1 MSYQILDDNGNVIN
15 TINADQQF
23 VEQYYPN
30 RWVYV
35 PDPPPPQIWTIT
47 KLAMISRFTNEEY
60 IGILTAKKTD
70 VVVEAWYDNFSAST
84 QINLKEQRWIDSI
97 NSLVS
102 KNLLTQERADT
113 ILTTPAQP
121 NEI

>member
-15 TINADQQF
+15 TINADQNF
-23 VEQYYPN
+23 VDQYYPN

-35 PDPPPPQIWTIT
+35 PDPSPPATWIIT

-70 VVVEAWYDNFSAST
+70 VMVEAWYDSFSAST
-84 QINLKEQRWIDSI
+84 QINLKEQRWIDGI

-102 KNLLTQERADT
+102 KNLLTQERADL